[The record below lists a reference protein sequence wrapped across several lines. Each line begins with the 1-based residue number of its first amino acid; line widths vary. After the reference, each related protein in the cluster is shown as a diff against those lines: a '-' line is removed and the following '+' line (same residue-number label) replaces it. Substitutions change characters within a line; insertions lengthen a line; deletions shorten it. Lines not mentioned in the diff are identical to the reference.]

1 MCPRDTLTRK
11 REFMEFGLFEK
22 IINAGLD
29 TIEYKGNLEWAGV
42 VRDQKELWEA
52 RL

>member
-1 MCPRDTLTRK
+1 
-11 REFMEFGLFEK
+11 MEFGLFEK